1 MAGNGGRNKAF
12 FNDKIRVTEKTVG
25 TDIGY
30 LTVARFPNRGFGSR
44 EGGRGNLRGKARNRH
59 DFFAPVEIR
68 KGLAPVLRLFP
79 LPLPFSLCLSFS
91 LFLHFVVLK
100 AYMCVCVRVE
110 NIRISKYSNNPKC
123 INEFHE
129 NFPLPYRISP

>member
-79 LPLPFSLCLSFS
+79 LPLSLSLFVFLFLSFYILS
-91 LFLHFVVLK
+91 FLK
-100 AYMCVCVRVE
+100 RICVCVYELKISGFR
-110 NIRISKYSNNPKC
+110 NIPIIQNV
-123 INEFHE
+123 
-129 NFPLPYRISP
+129 

>member
-68 KGLAPVLRLFP
+68 KGLAPSIIPSPSPSFFVFLF
-79 LPLPFSLCLSFS
+79 LSFYILS
-91 LFLHFVVLK
+91 FLK
-100 AYMCVCVRVE
+100 RICVCVYELKISGFR
-110 NIRISKYSNNPKC
+110 NIPIIQNV
-123 INEFHE
+123 
-129 NFPLPYRISP
+129 